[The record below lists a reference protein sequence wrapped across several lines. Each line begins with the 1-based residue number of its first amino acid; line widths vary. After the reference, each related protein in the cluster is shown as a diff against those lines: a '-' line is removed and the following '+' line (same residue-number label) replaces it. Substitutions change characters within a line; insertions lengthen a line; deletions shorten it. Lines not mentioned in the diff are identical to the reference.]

1 MARRFFKSLA
11 LSLIRRG
18 LRMPEGQ
25 IERIIELTHLKN
37 LLEAL
42 GVNCILDVGANHG
55 QFAGELRAIGFEGHI
70 ISFEP
75 VKHEFATLSRTFAAD
90 PKWMGYQ
97 VALGSEEKT
106 AKINVAC
113 RTDLSS
119 FLKFKQDESVI
130 ECQEVEIK
138 RLDNVLPSL
147 IKKVPSPRIFLKMDT
162 QGFDLEVF
170 KGASGCVESLLGL
183 QSELSIKPIYDN
195 MPHYTE
201 ALALYEASGFELYN
215 ISAVARV
222 FSRGLVE
229 MNCFMKRVAGSE
241 KERALSDSVYLKH
254 LAAGL

>member
-1 MARRFFKSLA
+1 MAPRFFKSLA
-11 LSLIRRG
+11 LSLIRRR

-25 IERIIELTHLKN
+25 IERIIELTHLKT
-37 LLEAL
+37 LLEEL
-42 GVNCILDVGANHG
+42 EVNCILDVGANRG
-55 QFAGELRAIGFEGHI
+55 QFAGELRAIGFEGYI

-75 VKHEFATLSRTFAAD
+75 VKHEFAALSRTHAAD
-90 PKWMGYQ
+90 PKWTGYQ
-97 VALGSEEKT
+97 VALGSEETT
-106 AKINVAC
+106 ANINVAC

-119 FLKFKQDESVI
+119 FLKLKQDESVT

-138 RLDNVLPSL
+138 RLDNILPSL
-147 IKKVPSPRIFLKMDT
+147 IKKVQSPRIFLKMDT

-183 QSELSIKPIYDN
+183 QSELSVRPIYDN

-201 ALALYEASGFELYN
+201 ALALYEAAGFELYN
-215 ISAVARV
+215 LSPVARA
-222 FSRGLVE
+222 FGRGLVE

-241 KERALSDSVYLKH
+241 KERALSDSVYLTH